1 MGQSRRKFACAYIMH
16 SARCDCTRGRD
27 DRRGI
32 PTLNPRNALG
42 PMLGGL
48 TCSSP
53 APGLPIFSI
62 VVPSH
67 VSTSSVYAYAQQV
80 GCSNPQCAR
89 FAAVNT
95 GPAAAGTARPNH
107 EDLVTSSCCW
117 CVLPIASRHPG
128 GGNQCS
134 AGHLARYVHGVEWP
148 DGESRH
154 GCAGRCWRAS
164 NGSTARVAC
173 RDAGCASSRST
184 MVTNLRARR
193 RTCAN

>member
-1 MGQSRRKFACAYIMH
+1 MKLGCFRGSCFRQAMMTNDKIGAVFGLNHCFLAPMYGCSLGSVPEGQVSRWKTGNASGPRPRVHGFTRSRLRTVRPPHSAKHDRKMNEWVNRGGNLPALYIMH

-67 VSTSSVYAYAQQV
+67 VSTSSVYAYMRNRL

-95 GPAAAGTARPNH
+95 GPAAAGTAW
-107 EDLVTSSCCW
+107 SQS
-117 CVLPIASRHPG
+117 
-128 GGNQCS
+128 
-134 AGHLARYVHGVEWP
+134 
-148 DGESRH
+148 
-154 GCAGRCWRAS
+154 
-164 NGSTARVAC
+164 
-173 RDAGCASSRST
+173 
-184 MVTNLRARR
+184 
-193 RTCAN
+193 